1 MAGLRSRGEDF
12 SLIPCANPKA
22 QYLAHKQE
30 IDDAIRRVLESGWY
44 ILGDEVRAFEEEFA
58 AYLGVRH
65 CVGVGNGTE
74 ALHLALVACG
84 IGYGDEVVT
93 VSHTAVATVAAIELA
108 GARPVF
114 VDIDPVTYT
123 MDPDLLEREI
133 TSKTKA
139 VIPVHL
145 YGHPAPM
152 KEIQTIAGGHGLC
165 VIEDCAQAHGAT
177 YQGKRVGSFGDMA
190 CFSFYP
196 TKNLGA
202 LGDGGAVVTSDP
214 ELADK
219 ARLLREYGW
228 AERYVSHIP
237 GWNSR
242 LDEIQA
248 AILRV
253 KLRYLDEDNGARTR
267 LAGLYVKG
275 LSETGLVLPGVREG
289 ANHVYHLFVV
299 GAPDRDR
306 LLAHLH
312 SQNIGAA
319 IHYPVPVHMQA
330 AYDHLDVRRL
340 PETERV
346 ARQILSLPMYPEMT
360 EIEVRSVINAVREFV
375 S

>member
-1 MAGLRSRGEDF
+1 MVGLCPRGEDL

-30 IDDAIRRVLESGWY
+30 IDDAVRRVLESGWY

-58 AYLGVRH
+58 AYLGVSH
-65 CVGVGNGTE
+65 SIGVGSGTE
-74 ALHLALVACG
+74 ALHLALAACG
-84 IGYGDEVVT
+84 IGHGDEVVT

-108 GARPVF
+108 GAKPVF

-123 MDPDLLEREI
+123 LDPELLEKGI

-152 KEIQTIAGGHGLC
+152 EDILAITRENGLC
-165 VIEDCAQAHGAT
+165 VIEDCAQAHGAM
-177 YQGKRVGSFGDMA
+177 YRGKRVGSFGDMA

-214 ELADK
+214 KLAEK

-228 AERYVSHIP
+228 AERYVS
-237 GWNSR
+237 R
-242 LDEIQA
+242 LDEVQA

-267 LAGLYVKG
+267 LADLYVKG
-275 LSETGLVLPGVREG
+275 LLETGLVLPRVRERAG
-289 ANHVYHLFVV
+289 HVYHLFVV
-299 GAPDRDR
+299 GAQDRDR
-306 LLAHLH
+306 LLEYLH

-319 IHYPVPVHMQA
+319 VHYPVPVHMQA
-330 AYDHLDVRRL
+330 AYSHLDVRRL

-360 EIEVRSVINAVREFV
+360 EIEVRSVIKAVREFL

>member
-1 MAGLRSRGEDF
+1 
-12 SLIPCANPKA
+12 
-22 QYLAHKQE
+22 
-30 IDDAIRRVLESGWY
+30 LESGWY

-58 AYLGVRH
+58 AYLDVSH
-65 CVGVGNGTE
+65 SAGVGSGTE

-84 IGYGDEVVT
+84 IGHDDEVLT

-108 GARPVF
+108 GAKPVF
-114 VDIDPVTYT
+114 VDIDPVTYA
-123 MDPDLLEREI
+123 MDPDLLEKGI

-139 VIPVHL
+139 VLPVHL

-152 KEIQTIAGGHGLC
+152 EDILAIAREYGLC

-177 YQGKRVGSFGDMA
+177 YRGKRVGSFGDMA

-202 LGDGGAVVTSDP
+202 FGDGGAVVTSDS
-214 ELADK
+214 ELAEK

-228 AERYVSHIP
+228 AERYVSHTP

-242 LDEIQA
+242 LDELQA

-253 KLRYLDEDNGARTR
+253 KLRYLDEDNGARAR
-267 LAGLYVKG
+267 LADLYIKG
-275 LSETGLVLPGVREG
+275 LSETDLVLPGVRER
-289 ANHVYHLFVV
+289 ADHVYHLFVI

-306 LLAHLH
+306 LVGYLH
-312 SQNIGAA
+312 SQDIGAA
-319 IHYPVPVHMQA
+319 IHYPVPVHMQP
-330 AYDHLDVRRL
+330 AYAHLEVGRL

-360 EIEVRSVINAVREFV
+360 EIEVGSVIKAVREFV

>member
-1 MAGLRSRGEDF
+1 
-12 SLIPCANPKA
+12 LIPCANPKA

-30 IDDAIRRVLESGWY
+30 IDDAVRRVLESGWY

-58 AYLGVRH
+58 AYLGVSH
-65 CVGVGNGTE
+65 SVAVGNGTE

-84 IGYGDEVVT
+84 IGHGDEVVT

-114 VDIDPVTYT
+114 VDIDPATYN
-123 MDPDLLEREI
+123 MDPDLLEKGI
-133 TSKTKA
+133 TSKIKA

-152 KEIQTIAGGHGLC
+152 EEILAIARDYGLC
-165 VIEDCAQAHGAT
+165 VIEDCAQAHGAI
-177 YQGKRVGSFGDMA
+177 YRGKRVGSFGDMA

-214 ELADK
+214 ELAEK

-242 LDEIQA
+242 LDEVQA

-253 KLRYLDEDNGARTR
+253 KLKHLDFDNSNRIKLAELYSEGLFETDIALPMVQKGA
-267 LAGLYVKG
+267 V
-275 LSETGLVLPGVREG
+275 
-289 ANHVYHLFVV
+289 HVYHLYVIRV
-299 GAPDRDR
+299 KERGSLQAYLRSKD
-306 LLAHLH
+306 
-312 SQNIGAA
+312 IGAMV
-319 IHYPVPVHMQA
+319 HYPMPVHLQPAYEKNAVSLPNSEIA
-330 AYDHLDVRRL
+330 AREV
-340 PETERV
+340 
-346 ARQILSLPMYPEMT
+346 LSLPMYPELT
-360 EIEVRSVINAVREFV
+360 ESQVQFVIDSIKEHH

>member
-1 MAGLRSRGEDF
+1 VSCGIGT
-12 SLIPCANPKA
+12 
-22 QYLAHKQE
+22 
-30 IDDAIRRVLESGWY
+30 
-44 ILGDEVRAFEEEFA
+44 GDEVA
-58 AYLGVRH
+58 
-65 CVGVGNGTE
+65 
-74 ALHLALVACG
+74 
-84 IGYGDEVVT
+84 T

-108 GARPVF
+108 GAKPVF

-123 MDPDLLEREI
+123 MEPDLLKKGI

-152 KEIQTIAGGHGLC
+152 EDIRTIATEHDLC

-177 YQGKRVGSFGDMA
+177 YRGKRAGSFGDMA

-202 LGDGGAVVTSDP
+202 IGDGGAIVTNDP
-214 ELADK
+214 ELAEK

-228 AERYVSHIP
+228 VERYVSHTP

-253 KLRYLDEDNGARTR
+253 KLRYLDEDNSARTR
-267 LAGLYVKG
+267 LADLYVKG
-275 LSETGLVLPGVREG
+275 LSETGLILPGVCE
-289 ANHVYHLFVV
+289 NVEHVYHLFVI

-306 LLAHLH
+306 LLESLH

-319 IHYPVPVHMQA
+319 IHYPLPVHLQP
-330 AYDHLDVRRL
+330 AYEKTAESL
-340 PETERV
+340 PNTELA
-346 ARQILSLPMYPEMT
+346 ARQVLSLPMYPELT
-360 EIEVRSVINAVREFV
+360 ENQVQFVIDSIKEHL

>member
-1 MAGLRSRGEDF
+1 M
-12 SLIPCANPKA
+12 IPCANPKA

-30 IDDAIRRVLESGWY
+30 IDDAVNRVLESGWY
-44 ILGDEVRAFEEEFA
+44 ILGEEVRAFEEEFA
-58 AYLGVRH
+58 VYLGVNH
-65 CVGVGNGTE
+65 SVGVGSGTE

-84 IGYGDEVVT
+84 IGHGDEVVT

-108 GARPVF
+108 GAKPVF

-123 MDPDLLEREI
+123 MDPDLLETTI
-133 TSKTKA
+133 TSQTKA

-152 KEIQTIAGGHGLC
+152 EEILAIAREYGLC

-177 YQGKRVGSFGDMA
+177 YRGKRAGSFGDMA

-214 ELADK
+214 ELAEK

-237 GWNSR
+237 GWNTR

-253 KLRYLDEDNGARTR
+253 KLKHLDFDNSNRIK
-267 LAGLYVKG
+267 LAKLYSEGLF
-275 LSETGLVLPGVREG
+275 ETGISLPIVQKG
-289 ANHVYHLFVV
+289 AVHVYHLHVIRV
-299 GAPDRDR
+299 KERGSLQAYLR
-306 LLAHLH
+306 
-312 SQNIGAA
+312 SKNIGATV
-319 IHYPVPVHMQA
+319 HYPVPVHLQPAYEKVAVSLPNSEIA
-330 AYDHLDVRRL
+330 AREV
-340 PETERV
+340 
-346 ARQILSLPMYPEMT
+346 LSLPVYPELT
-360 EIEVRSVINAVREFV
+360 ESQVQFVIDSIKEHL